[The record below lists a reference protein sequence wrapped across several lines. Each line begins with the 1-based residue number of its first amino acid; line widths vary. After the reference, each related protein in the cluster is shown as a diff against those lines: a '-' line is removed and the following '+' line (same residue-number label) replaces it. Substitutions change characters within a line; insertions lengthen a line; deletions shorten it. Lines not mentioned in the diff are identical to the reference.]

1 MPTIFTL
8 TLNPALD
15 VHQFVDQ
22 PKLGALNRASKSF
35 YVASGKGVN
44 VSKTLSRLGMTST
57 AILPL
62 GGMFGTMMQSLLG
75 RGADYISADIVAT
88 RSETR
93 CNLKINDEAT
103 GTLTEFN
110 DSSPPLKEED
120 YKACERLLLDR
131 LDKGDSVVLSGSLP
145 PNLKPDVYTKL
156 VEQIQKRGAKTFLD
170 TSGDALDSAVEAK
183 PFLVK
188 PNRSEAEALLAV
200 KLETLKDALDAVHK
214 LFENSQH
221 ALLTLGRHGAL
232 FATDEG
238 TVFVKPPT
246 VKPYSTN
253 GCGDALLAGYLYGLT
268 EGWALEQRARY
279 AVAVAT
285 ARALTDGPRF
295 LDQAL
300 VPEYEEQ
307 VTLVEEAD
315 IDLGTPL

>member
-1 MPTIFTL
+1 M
-8 TLNPALD
+8 NPALD
-15 VHQFVDQ
+15 VHQFVDA

-75 RGADYISADIVAT
+75 RGADYIAAEIVPT

-120 YKACERLLLDR
+120 YRACERLLLDK
-131 LDKGDSVVLSGSLP
+131 LSEDDLVVLSGSLP

-156 VEQIQKRGAKTFLD
+156 IADVQKRGAKTFLD
-170 TSGDALDSAVEAK
+170 TSSDALSSAVEAK
-183 PFLVK
+183 PFFLK
-188 PNRSEAEALLAV
+188 PNQREAETLLDV
-200 KLETLKDALDAVHK
+200 KLETLQDALNAVHSLSEK
-214 LFENSQH
+214 SQH
-221 ALLTLGRHGAL
+221 TLLTLGRHGAL

-238 TVFVKPPT
+238 TVLVTPPT
-246 VKPYSTN
+246 IKPYSTN
-253 GCGDALLAGYLYGLT
+253 GCGDALLAGYLYGLS
-268 EGWALEQRARY
+268 EGWDLAQRGRY

-300 VPEYEEQ
+300 VPDYLEQ
-307 VTLVEEAD
+307 VTLVKEAE
-315 IDLGTPL
+315 IDLETTL

>member
-44 VSKTLSRLGMTST
+44 VSKTLSRLGVTST
-57 AILPL
+57 AVLPL

-75 RGADYISADIVAT
+75 RGADYITSDIVAT

-120 YKACERLLLDR
+120 YKACERLLLDK
-131 LDKGDSVVLSGSLP
+131 LSEGDLVVLSGSLP
-145 PNLKPDVYTKL
+145 PNLKPNVYAEL
-156 VEQIQKRGAKTFLD
+156 VAEVQKRGAKTFLD
-170 TSGDALDSAVEAK
+170 TSGDALGSAVEAQ

-188 PNRSEAEALLAV
+188 PNRSEAETLLGS
-200 KLETLKDALDAVHK
+200 KLETLQDALDAVRSLHG
-214 LFENSQH
+214 NSQH
-221 ALLTLGRHGAL
+221 ALLTLGSHGAL

-238 TVFVKPPT
+238 TVFVKPPM

-268 EGWALEQRARY
+268 EGWDLAQRSKY
-279 AVAVAT
+279 AVTVAV

-300 VPEYEEQ
+300 VPEYEGQ
-307 VTLVEEAD
+307 VTLVEEGD
-315 IDLGTPL
+315 IDLEASL